1 MTVTSKNDN
10 KTYLNERGFLQKY
23 FILCSQNC
31 RKKLVSFRAKLF
43 FFVRLMLQGCCVI
56 ILSENTRPDYAA
68 VACAADLKELYF
80 ASDFPWVLCE
90 TAP

>member
-1 MTVTSKNDN
+1 MKEASGRNILSYVHKTVGKNLFHSV
-10 KTYLNERGFLQKY
+10 LN
-23 FILCSQNC
+23 
-31 RKKLVSFRAKLF
+31 F